1 MKNSKQITGATVSRR
16 AVLKSGAA
24 LIGSTALGFSP
35 WAWSASADTLKIGHL
50 TPLTGFLG
58 ALGGYAVKGV
68 QLQAEQI
75 NAAGG
80 LLGRKIEVISE
91 DSVNPQVAST
101 KAQRLIERDKAVVL
115 LGEISSASALAIS
128 QVAAR
133 NKTLYVNTGARS
145 DTLRGK
151 DCNRYTFHSDIPV
164 TVLANSA
171 GLALDRAG
179 LIKGK
184 KLFGLTADYLF
195 GHDLSKAVNKF
206 VAAHGGTMV
215 GDALVATDVT
225 DFSPYLLK
233 IRQANPDVIACNLA
247 GNQVTNFIKQ
257 YSSYGLTIP
266 LAGFNLNVAD
276 AWAAGP
282 GNLTGIW
289 PTVWQ
294 YKLNTPDSHAF
305 VKAFEAKYHTQPENH
320 AWVEYISLKILAKAI
335 TETKSTQTDK
345 LVAYLESGAKFD
357 ILKAREAYYRSWD
370 HQLIQEAY
378 TYSVLPPDQV
388 KGPHDFLKLGNA
400 VPAPDQPLEVLYPT
414 KAENTCHM

>member
-1 MKNSKQITGATVSRR
+1 MKNGKQITDATLSRR
-16 AVLKSGAA
+16 TVLKSGAA
-24 LIGSTALGFSP
+24 LIGSAALGFSP
-35 WAWSASADTLKIGHL
+35 WAWGADSEPIRIGHL
-50 TPLTGFLG
+50 TPKTGFLG
-58 ALGGYAVKGV
+58 ALGGYAVKGI

-80 LLGRKIEVISE
+80 ILGRKIEVVSE

-101 KAQRLIERDKAVVL
+101 TAQRLIERNKVVVL
-115 LGEISSASALAIS
+115 LGEINSASALAIS

-133 NKTLYVNTGARS
+133 NKILFLNTGARS

-164 TVLANSA
+164 TVLANSV

-179 LIKGK
+179 KVKGK
-184 KLFGLTADYLF
+184 KFFGLTADYLF
-195 GHDLSKAVNKF
+195 GHDLARAVEKF
-206 VAAHGGTMV
+206 VGAHGGTLA
-215 GDALVATDVT
+215 GNALVATDVT

-233 IRQANPDVIACNLA
+233 IRQANPDMIACNLA

-257 YSSYGLTIP
+257 YSEFGLNIP
-266 LAGFNLNVAD
+266 LAGFNLNIAD

-294 YKLNTPDSHAF
+294 YKLNTPASHAF

-320 AWVEYISLKILAKAI
+320 AWVEYVSLKILTQAMAA
-335 TETKSTQTDK
+335 TKSTNTDK
-345 LVAYLESGAKFD
+345 LIAHLESGAKFN
-357 ILKAREAYYRSWD
+357 ILKAREAHFRSWD
-370 HQLIQEAY
+370 HQLLQEAY
-378 TYSVLPPDQV
+378 TYTVMAPNQA
-388 KGPHDFLKLGNA
+388 KGPHDFLVLGDA
-400 VPAPDQPLEVLYPT
+400 VPSPDQPLEVLYPP
-414 KAENTCHM
+414 KSDNMCHM